1 MEEIRKAKITEQK
14 KGRTILAEGIE
25 MPFNDIY
32 GGLNDNILA
41 VGGSGTGKTRGVVRP
56 NILECT
62 GSYVISDPK
71 GNLYDLYAPY
81 LESNG
86 YRVERLD
93 LVNPMKS
100 TVCYNCF
107 HYLHDETDVLKLAS
121 ALCEIRETAGK
132 DMFWEYSA
140 QLLIQSIIAYFVE
153 TSEFREGSIPLI
165 NWMLEM
171 GARETKDD
179 VSYHSMLEAFLT
191 DHIKAHPGCM
201 VEHFYKGIS
210 GLPDSTWGCVVAEA
224 AAKYSAFNTAEIR
237 SLLGRDTIHLPHIGQ
252 QKTAMF
258 VVVSDTD
265 RSMDAIANVFFSQT
279 MTELCKE
286 ADSRKDSRL
295 MVPVRFIL
303 DDFATNVRIDQFP
316 RMISSIR
323 SRGISAMLMIQSEA
337 QLESGYGRDAKTII
351 SNCDTY
357 LYLGGNDIETARSVG
372 QRCDLPMMEVLNMP
386 VGSCFVFQRG
396 KEARRA
402 VIADL
407 NQNPNEV
414 FARKFFGSGTLKP
427 RRINYGPSKTDIF
440 GNKNYM
446 KIKTEKISKG
456 TFVEEFISAEKK
468 AEQLA
473 KQRQQLATISE
484 EDMKKA
490 IELIAKARP
499 EAARQIILESET
511 ATNIVARMRFITK
524 KGPRITESVM
534 AENGNGQN
542 GENSGT
548 NECPFA

>member
-1 MEEIRKAKITEQK
+1 MVEVRNVKAAAPEE

-32 GGLNDNILA
+32 GGLNDNILV

-71 GNLYDLYAPY
+71 GNLYDLYASY

-107 HYLHDETDVLKLAS
+107 RYLRDETDVLKLANS
-121 ALCEIRETAGK
+121 LCETRETAARDK
-132 DMFWEYSA
+132 FWEYSA

-171 GARETKDD
+171 GPREHKDD
-179 VSYHSMLEAFLT
+179 DTYICLLSNFLN

-201 VEHFYKGIS
+201 AEHFYKGIS
-210 GLPDSTWGCVVAEA
+210 GLPENTWECIVAEA
-224 AAKYSAFNTAEIR
+224 AVKYSAFNTAEIR
-237 SLLGRDTIHLPHIGQ
+237 ALLARDTINLPSIGQ
-252 QKTAMF
+252 QKTAVF

-265 RSMDAIANVFFSQT
+265 RSMDTIANVFFSQAL
-279 MTELCKE
+279 TELCKE

-295 MVPVRFIL
+295 PVPVRFIL

-323 SRGISAMLMIQSEA
+323 SRGISTMLIVQAEA
-337 QLESGYGRDAKTII
+337 QLESGYGKDAGTII

-357 LYLGGNDIETARSVG
+357 LYLGGNDIETAKSVG

-386 VGSCFVFQRG
+386 IGKCFVFQRG
-396 KEARRA
+396 KEARK
-402 VIADL
+402 ADIVDL
-407 NQNPNEV
+407 DTNPKENL
-414 FARKFFGSGTLKP
+414 ARKFFELETLKP
-427 RRINYGPSKTDIF
+427 RRYNRGPLKVDILGGRNYV
-440 GNKNYM
+440 NYPPP
-446 KIKTEKISKG
+446 K
-456 TFVEEFISAEKK
+456 
-468 AEQLA
+468 
-473 KQRQQLATISE
+473 R
-484 EDMKKA
+484 
-490 IELIAKARP
+490 
-499 EAARQIILESET
+499 
-511 ATNIVARMRFITK
+511 
-524 KGPRITESVM
+524 
-534 AENGNGQN
+534 
-542 GENSGT
+542 
-548 NECPFA
+548 